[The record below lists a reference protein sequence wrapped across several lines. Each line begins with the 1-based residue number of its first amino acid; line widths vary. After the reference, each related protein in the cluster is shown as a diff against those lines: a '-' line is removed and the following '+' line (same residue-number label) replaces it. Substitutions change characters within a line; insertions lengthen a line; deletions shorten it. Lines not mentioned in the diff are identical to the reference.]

1 MLLVKC
7 PYMIPWWLGRFHYWL
22 VENLPILS
30 NTGARA
36 DLPSKLMFYPIHK
49 LNLKISKNIWE
60 VEVGSILI
68 FSGKG
73 LKDG

>member
-1 MLLVKC
+1 
-7 PYMIPWWLGRFHYWL
+7 
-22 VENLPILS
+22 
-30 NTGARA
+30 
-36 DLPSKLMFYPIHK
+36 MFYPTNK

>member
-1 MLLVKC
+1 M
-7 PYMIPWWLGRFHYWL
+7 
-22 VENLPILS
+22 ENLPILS